1 MLGIPYIFTKIQLLN
16 ILFLLMF
23 SHNLIW
29 QFAGIFLKPDT
40 NKKYYGVGAALNIY
54 QPNVGSQ
61 KISAIMI
68 KLESGGPGNVG
79 SVQTGWIV

>member
-1 MLGIPYIFTKIQLLN
+1 M
-16 ILFLLMF
+16 
-23 SHNLIW
+23 
-29 QFAGIFLKPDT
+29 KPDT

>member
-1 MLGIPYIFTKIQLLN
+1 MLFR
-16 ILFLLMF
+16 
-23 SHNLIW
+23 S
-29 QFAGIFLKPDT
+29 AGIFLKPDT

-68 KLESGGPGNVG
+68 KLESGGLGNVG